1 MRDSI
6 VYKYNLE
13 EIQVIIRKLQF
24 EKSYPLKII
33 RLQCRSIYRVHAI
46 YVKCKNW
53 AVFAM
58 ILVTNTPF
66 RKHNDMDIF
75 FSSVDLRCK
84 RMMDSWCGAPT
95 TFVRALYLV
104 HGARQAPC
112 RRWYERCP
120 SSRDIHHPCTSFS
133 SFQVTVDHACVLC
146 CRDGDGRRSMHVS
159 VCVCVCTCLHR
170 HCTAHD
176 SWQMGSHRSDVR
188 LLFLLPVRPGPG
200 PGRLHAYAWDRRLSN
215 GDRSIHRHLSLRVA
229 YVCNAGVYIC
239 SGMMARG
246 PSSSS

>member
-1 MRDSI
+1 
-6 VYKYNLE
+6 
-13 EIQVIIRKLQF
+13 
-24 EKSYPLKII
+24 
-33 RLQCRSIYRVHAI
+33 
-46 YVKCKNW
+46 
-53 AVFAM
+53 M

-159 VCVCVCTCLHR
+159 VCVCVHACTGTALHMTADR
-170 HCTAHD
+170 WVAIGRTYDYCFSSPSGRGRGRADCTHMHEIDA
-176 SWQMGSHRSDVR
+176 SRT
-188 LLFLLPVRPGPG
+188 
-200 PGRLHAYAWDRRLSN
+200 AT
-215 GDRSIHRHLSLRVA
+215 DRSTDT
-229 YVCNAGVYIC
+229 
-239 SGMMARG
+239 
-246 PSSSS
+246 